1 MKKYKKKRQVHKEEE
16 NEEEKKEIP
25 CCKRSPVV
33 SYIIIT
39 IIIIIIIIIILIIII
54 IIIIISSSSSI
65 TTLNIPRPSTNNVP
79 ELVAWTMAISDTRR
93 NLASNQHLFATLR
106 YKLHFQRANPKPTRP
121 DAKTCWKTILIDAY
135 VVRYGVLKRMD
146 IVQGTN

>member
-33 SYIIIT
+33 SYIIT
-39 IIIIIIIIIILIIII
+39 IIIIILIIII
-54 IIIIISSSSSI
+54 IIIISSSSSSI
-65 TTLNIPRPSTNNVP
+65 TTLNIPRPSTNDVP

>member
-33 SYIIIT
+33 SYIIT
-39 IIIIIIIIIILIIII
+39 IIILILILILIIII
-54 IIIIISSSSSI
+54 ISSSSSSSI
-65 TTLNIPRPSTNNVP
+65 TTLNIPRPSTNDVP

>member
-1 MKKYKKKRQVHKEEE
+1 MKKKKKKRQLHKEEK
-16 NEEEKKEIP
+16 EEEKGD
-25 CCKRSPVV
+25 
-33 SYIIIT
+33 IIIISSIIIIINNN
-39 IIIIIIIIIILIIII
+39 IIIIIIIIII
-54 IIIIISSSSSI
+54 
-65 TTLNIPRPSTNNVP
+65 
-79 ELVAWTMAISDTRR
+79 
-93 NLASNQHLFATLR
+93 ATLR